1 MNTAVIINLL
11 IQLVAGAAGGNGLGK
26 MLQQFNL
33 GPLGNT
39 IAGAIGGLAG
49 GSWLAPMITAGAG
62 AATAA
67 NTGMDLSAIAG
78 SVVGGGVGGAVLTLI
93 AGIVRK
99 MFVGRAP

>member
-1 MNTAVIINLL
+1 MNTAVIINLI

-49 GSWLAPMITAGAG
+49 GSWLAPMITAGAV
-62 AATAA
+62 AAG
-67 NTGMDLSAIAG
+67 NSGMDLSAIAS

>member
-1 MNTAVIINLL
+1 MNTAVIINLI

-33 GPLGNT
+33 GTAGNT

-62 AATAA
+62 ALAA
-67 NTGMDLSAIAG
+67 GNTGLDLSAIAS
-78 SVVGGGVGGAVLTLI
+78 SVVGGGIGGAVLTLI
-93 AGIVRK
+93 AGIVKK
-99 MFVGRAP
+99 MLVGRAP

>member
-1 MNTAVIINLL
+1 MNTAVIINLI

-49 GSWLAPMITAGAG
+49 GSWLAPMLTAGAG
-62 AATAA
+62 AMAA
-67 NTGMDLSAIAG
+67 GNSGMDLSSIAG

-93 AGIVRK
+93 AGAVRK
-99 MFVGRAP
+99 MFAGRAP